1 MKRKYIFASSSI
13 VLSIILSIYLLIG
26 SINLKLAYPSIIIL
40 LSLITLIIIILNI
53 IAYFS
58 RNYKTYNIGIFINFI
73 LNIVLIYTI
82 YTFNYNYNFIEESLH
97 QKYQYTTYNIYVQ
110 KTNPKYNTID
120 KLSGKSIGLLNENK
134 INIENHLSS
143 KVTLQYKTYDSFKEL
158 TEAIENGEIQSFI
171 LKNESNEIKN
181 SNIEKKVRIIYSS
194 KIKEKK

>member
-26 SINLKLAYPSIIIL
+26 SINLKLAFPSRIIIF
-40 LSLITLIIIILNI
+40 SLIIFAIITFNI
-53 IAYFS
+53 ISYFS
-58 RNYKTYNIGIFINFI
+58 RNYKTYNIGIFISFI

-97 QKYQYTTYNIYVQ
+97 QKYQYVTYDIYVQ

-134 INIENHLSS
+134 INIENHLKE
-143 KVTLQYKTYDSFKEL
+143 KVELQYKTYDTFKEL
-158 TEAIENGEIQSFI
+158 EEAIEKGEIQGFI
-171 LKNESNEIKN
+171 IKNKSNEIKN
-181 SNIEKKVRIIYSS
+181 SSIEKKVRIIYTG
-194 KIKEKK
+194 KIKDKK